1 MTLNASMKKKLPS
14 PEKLKQTTKQTKKPS
29 HHRKNE
35 PIHTHTKTDKLTKY
49 DSLDSNHYK
58 D

>member
-1 MTLNASMKKKLPS
+1 MTLNAGTKKEKLPS
-14 PEKLKQTTKQTKKPS
+14 PEKLKQTSKQTKKPS

-35 PIHTHTKTDKLTKY
+35 PIHTHKTDKLTKY
-49 DSLDSNHYK
+49 DSLDSNHYI